1 MRNTRDTKT
10 LFELSEAGRRAHR
23 LPACDV
29 PERPARDLL
38 PDAALADSPPALPE
52 LSEPEV
58 VRHFV
63 NLSQLNMSVDTHF
76 YPLGSCTMKYNPKRN
91 ERIARMPGFGDVHP
105 YQPEAAL
112 QGILQVL
119 YELQEYLQEIS
130 GLPACS
136 LQPAAGAHG
145 ELTALWVA
153 SAYFRDRGQK
163 RTKVLVPDSA
173 HGTNPASATM
183 AGFDTVTV
191 KTLASGT
198 LDMDDFDRRL
208 DEQVAV
214 FMITNPNTVG
224 VFEPRMREIAAA
236 VHERGGLVYL
246 DGANMN
252 AILGITRP
260 GDFGADMQ
268 HYNPHKTFSG
278 PHGGGGPGAGPICV
292 TEALA
297 PYLPTPVVVKVKS
310 QEPGDKSQKPEPMH
324 SPALDSKLLAH
335 DSYRL
340 DYDRPKSIGRVRAFF
355 GNVGVLV
362 RAYCYIRTHGPEGL
376 RRVSENAVL
385 NANYL
390 LSRVKHYLPVPQG
403 DRCMH
408 EFVASAA
415 RLKSEKGVSAMDIAK
430 RLLDF
435 GFHAP
440 TVYFPLTVKESIM
453 IEPTETESKE
463 TLDAF
468 AETLFRITEED
479 PDLLHEAPHTTSVSR
494 PDEVRA
500 ARQPILAWPN
510 DAPNASPSIRDESA
524 ISGGSCP
531 PY

>member
-1 MRNTRDTKT
+1 MRNSRDTKL
-10 LFELSEAGRRAHR
+10 LFELSESGRRAHR
-23 LPACDV
+23 LPQCDL
-29 PERPARDLL
+29 PIQTTEKLL
-38 PDAALADSPPALPE
+38 PANVLAAAPPALPE

-58 VRHFV
+58 VRHFA

-91 ERIARMPGFGDVHP
+91 ERVARMPGFADLHP
-105 YQPEAAL
+105 YQPEQTL
-112 QGILQVL
+112 QGMLQLL

-153 SAYFRDRGQK
+153 AAYFRDRGEK

-183 AGFDTVTV
+183 AGFETVTV
-191 KTLASGT
+191 KTLPTGT
-198 LDMDDFDRRL
+198 LDMDDLRRL
-208 DEQVAV
+208 LDAQIAV

-224 VFEPRMREIAAA
+224 VFEPKMHDIAEL
-236 VHERGGLVYL
+236 VHARGGLVYL

-252 AILGITRP
+252 AILGIARP

-292 TEALA
+292 TEKLA
-297 PYLPTPVVVKVKS
+297 PYLPAPVVVKN
-310 QEPGDKSQKPEPMH
+310 GDRY
-324 SPALDSKLLAH
+324 KLE
-335 DSYRL
+335 
-340 DYDRPKSIGRVRAFF
+340 YDRPKTIGRVRAFF

-362 RAYCYIRTHGPEGL
+362 RAYCYIRTHGPDGL
-376 RRVSENAVL
+376 RRVSETAVL

-390 LSRVKHYLPVPQG
+390 LSRVKHFLPVPQG

-408 EFVASAA
+408 EFVATASK
-415 RLKSEKGVSAMDIAK
+415 LKADKGISAMDVAK
-430 RLLDF
+430 RLLDY

-440 TVYFPLTVKESIM
+440 TVYFPLSVKESIM
-453 IEPTETESKE
+453 IEPTETESKQ

-468 AETLFRITEED
+468 AETLFRILEED
-479 PDLLHEAPHTTSVSR
+479 PDTLHDAPHTTPISR

-500 ARQPILAWPN
+500 ARQPILTWP
-510 DAPNASPSIRDESA
+510 EL
-524 ISGGSCP
+524 
-531 PY
+531 

>member
-1 MRNTRDTKT
+1 MRNTRDTKL
-10 LFELSEAGRRAHR
+10 LFELPETGRRAHR
-23 LPACDV
+23 LPPCDM
-29 PERPARDLL
+29 PERPVSELL
-38 PDAALADSPPALPE
+38 PQSALAKVPPALPE

-91 ERIARMPGFGDVHP
+91 ERVARMPGFSDLHP
-105 YQPEAAL
+105 YQPEDTL
-112 QGILQVL
+112 QGMLQVL
-119 YELQEYLQEIS
+119 FELQEYFKEIS
-130 GLPACS
+130 GLAACS

-153 SAYFRDRGQK
+153 SAYFRDRGEN

-198 LDMDDFDRRL
+198 LDMADLERHL
-208 DEQVAV
+208 DNQIAV

-224 VFEPRMREIAAA
+224 IFEPKMHDIAEA
-236 VHERGGLVYL
+236 VHNRGGLVYL

-252 AILGITRP
+252 AILGIARP

-292 TEALA
+292 TEKLA
-297 PYLPTPVVVKVKS
+297 PYLPVPLVVKTKK
-310 QEPGDKSQKPEPMH
+310 QETRDKTKNPPSA
-324 SPALDSKLLAH
+324 SSLALASRLLTLA
-335 DSYRL
+335 SYPL
-340 DYDRPKSIGRVRAFF
+340 DYNRPKSIGRVRAFF

-362 RAYCYIRTHGPEGL
+362 RAYCYIRTHGPDGL

-390 LSRVKHYLPVPQG
+390 LSRVKHFLPVPQG

-415 RLKSEKGVSAMDIAK
+415 KLKADKGITAMDIAK
-430 RLLDF
+430 RLLDY

-440 TVYFPLTVKESIM
+440 TVYFPLSVKESIM

-468 AETLFRITEED
+468 AEVLFRVTEED
-479 PDLLHEAPHTTSVSR
+479 PDLLHDAPHTTPISR

-500 ARQPILAWPN
+500 ARQPILTWP
-510 DAPNASPSIRDESA
+510 ES
-524 ISGGSCP
+524 
-531 PY
+531 